1 MKGDQK
7 SYGSLWQR
15 FLQWLKDEEKDKEK
29 DESERLRFDLPKS
42 HGDTDILLSQK
53 EKAKLQEAVDTAF
66 YSRESSPYTR
76 GGGTTRFRKGNGKD
90 VII

>member
-15 FLQWLKDEEKDKEK
+15 FLRWLKDEEKD
-29 DESERLRFDLPKS
+29 ESERIRFDLPKS

-66 YSRESSPYTR
+66 YSREPTPYTR